1 MKTLYV
7 LTAVVLVV
15 FGISRIR
22 VGGGAEYSVRGF
34 EAWLRLGAFRL
45 QVFPLRRA
53 KADKRPR
60 KKESRKKQPAPQR
73 KPAGA
78 RETIGGALE
87 YARALLPVGLEAAGQ
102 FLHQLRM
109 DSLFLELTVGA
120 SDPADAALRYGQ
132 ANGVLAAF
140 WVPLTKAFHVED
152 GKALV
157 RVDFDARETTLYGSA
172 SLSLNIGQILWL
184 GLYFGVK
191 TLRAFLFVRKR
202 NKLKQQQGKAA

>member
-7 LTAVVLVV
+7 LAAVVLVL

-22 VGGGAEYSVRGF
+22 LGGGAEYSVRGF
-34 EAWLRLGAFRL
+34 EAWLRLGVFRL

-53 KADKRPR
+53 KADKRP
-60 KKESRKKQPAPQR
+60 KKKFRKKQPAPEGE
-73 KPAGA
+73 PAGA
-78 RETIGGALE
+78 RKTIGGALE
-87 YARALLPVGLEAAGQ
+87 YARAILPVGLEAAGQ
-102 FLHQLRM
+102 FSHQLRM
-109 DSLFLELTVGA
+109 DRLFLELTVGA

-132 ANGVLAAF
+132 ANGLLAAF
-140 WVPLTKAFHVED
+140 WVPLTKTFHVKD

-157 RVDFDARETTLYGSA
+157 LVDFDARETTLYGLA
-172 SLSLNIGQILWL
+172 SLSLNIGQTLWL

-191 TLRAFLFVRKR
+191 TLRAFLSVRKR